1 MNGRLTPAFWQE
13 ARRPSRF
20 PATETIRRHLTD
32 SAPSHELMV
41 CDNEESMHSATITS
55 VDSGGRGRLDAAGD
69 DAGHA
74 AAASDSAGGAVN
86 SAEDHPSRERR
97 RTHHHQQQQS
107 QERHSWKMMRRDS
120 DELNS
125 YLAGDLAVGVR
136 SREVDDDDDS
146 RSIASSSTTS
156 GGMLQQQQESSEFSG
171 DDNNGDFAPSSLPV
185 TSIRQPTSGLSLTT
199 HSSLS
204 TSATADHNGG
214 SSRSV
219 TRRMSQA
226 SEGSEEPAGTN
237 ANAEGASASSVTP
250 NNSAVS
256 PRSPHAAHT
265 PIAGN
270 NDNNVENTPPP
281 TRAPA
286 EGIGSTSEQQGPT
299 ASSMV
304 RSGSGAAGSLTTAQS
319 AVTADSW
326 GFFDDHDPTIDTP
339 GDARRKTS
347 GGQAATTPGGSS
359 NNNSNNHRV
368 RGSSLTSTPSGG
380 GSGSGSKRRG
390 MLNFSDVMS
399 QPLQAIP
406 LLDPPKAE
414 LNPDAVT
421 APTYVL
427 EESMSSQNLWKHTAG
442 NRPPQPAEERAF
454 YEKIWAE
461 NFSKSQVH
469 YEMPPE
475 VLVST
480 TPISLSAFADGRDDG
495 AGVSADYAVLGHE
508 SAAGAGG
515 GGGGGPMAGKTI
527 GGIGGSSSIGPSRM
541 LGAAGAAQHY
551 HLAKTGDSSLGPHHP
566 HHTMVNRT
574 IHEKDGD
581 LLIVCKGDNV
591 FGTTVSKS
599 FETVVGRGSKRR
611 TESVSVSVSVASY
624 RVVECQK
631 EKGKQ
636 YAQFLVIYCEGSFRD
651 VSVLD

>member
-1 MNGRLTPAFWQE
+1 MACE
-13 ARRPSRF
+13 KEES
-20 PATETIRRHLTD
+20 ID
-32 SAPSHELMV
+32 SA
-41 CDNEESMHSATITS
+41 SM
-55 VDSGGRGRLDAAGD
+55 DSGRLDAGSASG
-69 DAGHA
+69 A
-74 AAASDSAGGAVN
+74 AAGSASVGGTASSA
-86 SAEDHPSRERR
+86 DDTTRERR
-97 RTHHHQQQQS
+97 RTQHQQRQ
-107 QERHSWKMMRRDS
+107 RMRWDS
-120 DELNS
+120 DEHNS

-146 RSIASSSTTS
+146 RSIASSS
-156 GGMLQQQQESSEFSG
+156 GGMLQPKSEASADG
-171 DDNNGDFAPSSLPV
+171 TNGDFAPSSLPV

-204 TSATADHNGG
+204 TSATADHI
-214 SSRSV
+214 
-219 TRRMSQA
+219 TRQMSLA
-226 SEGSEEPAGTN
+226 SEGSQTAGTS
-237 ANAEGASASSVTP
+237 AEGGASASSVTP
-250 NNSAVS
+250 NNSVAS

-265 PIAGN
+265 PVAAN
-270 NDNNVENTPPP
+270 NNVENTPPP
-281 TRAPA
+281 TRAQG
-286 EGIGSTSEQQGPT
+286 EGSTSTFDQQTPAT
-299 ASSMV
+299 ISSSARMV
-304 RSGSGAAGSLTTAQS
+304 RSSSGAAES
-319 AVTADSW
+319 AITADSW

-339 GDARRKTS
+339 GEARRKTS
-347 GGQAATTPGGSS
+347 VGQAATTTPGGSS
-359 NNNSNNHRV
+359 NNKHV
-368 RGSSLTSTPSGG
+368 RGSSSTSTPG
-380 GSGSGSKRRG
+380 GSGSGSGPKRRG
-390 MLNFSDVMS
+390 MLNFSDDMS

-427 EESMSSQNLWKHTAG
+427 EESRSSQNLWKHTAG

-475 VLVST
+475 VLMST

-508 SAAGAGG
+508 NVVGVGR
-515 GGGGGPMAGKTI
+515 GGGGPMASKTI

-599 FETVVGRGSKRR
+599 FETVVGSGSKRR

-651 VSVLD
+651 VSVID

>member
-1 MNGRLTPAFWQE
+1 MHRNALTPAFWQGQKSTE
-13 ARRPSRF
+13 RENERRQQPSKQDSVQYPALELTCARLAWDQF
-20 PATETIRRHLTD
+20 
-32 SAPSHELMV
+32 ELMV
-41 CDNEESMHSATITS
+41 CDKDESIHSAS
-55 VDSGGRGRLDAAGD
+55 MDCDDGGGRLDAA
-69 DAGHA
+69 DANGA
-74 AAASDSAGGAVN
+74 TGSASAGTAAN
-86 SAEDHPSRERR
+86 SADDTTRERR
-97 RTHHHQQQQS
+97 RTQHQQKRQ
-107 QERHSWKMMRRDS
+107 SWKMMRRDS

-136 SREVDDDDDS
+136 SREVDDDDS
-146 RSIASSSTTS
+146 RSIGSSSTTS
-156 GGMLQQQQESSEFSG
+156 GMLLQQESEASA
-171 DDNNGDFAPSSLPV
+171 DFAPSSLPV

-204 TSATADHNGG
+204 TSATADHNGN
-214 SSRSV
+214 SSIHSV
-219 TRRMSQA
+219 TRQMSQA
-226 SEGSEEPAGTN
+226 SEGSQTAGTG
-237 ANAEGASASSVTP
+237 AAEGGASASSVTP
-250 NNSAVS
+250 NNSVVS

-265 PIAGN
+265 PVAGN
-270 NDNNVENTPPP
+270 NNVENTPPP
-281 TRAPA
+281 TRAQA
-286 EGIGSTSEQQGPT
+286 DGSTSEQQAPAT
-299 ASSMV
+299 SSSARMV
-304 RSGSGAAGSLTTAQS
+304 RSSSGAAGSLITAQS
-319 AVTADSW
+319 AMTADSW

-339 GDARRKTS
+339 GEARRKTS
-347 GGQAATTPGGSS
+347 VGQAASTTPGGSS
-359 NNNSNNHRV
+359 SNNHV
-368 RGSSLTSTPSGG
+368 RGSSLTSTPG
-380 GSGSGSKRRG
+380 GSGSGSGPKRRG

-399 QPLQAIP
+399 QPLQEIP

-475 VLVST
+475 VLMST

-508 SAAGAGG
+508 SAAGVG
-515 GGGGGPMAGKTI
+515 GGGGGPMAGSTI

-551 HLAKTGDSSLGPHHP
+551 HLAKTGDSALGPHHP
-566 HHTMVNRT
+566 HHIMVNRT

-599 FETVVGRGSKRR
+599 FETVVGSGSKRR

-651 VSVLD
+651 VSVTD